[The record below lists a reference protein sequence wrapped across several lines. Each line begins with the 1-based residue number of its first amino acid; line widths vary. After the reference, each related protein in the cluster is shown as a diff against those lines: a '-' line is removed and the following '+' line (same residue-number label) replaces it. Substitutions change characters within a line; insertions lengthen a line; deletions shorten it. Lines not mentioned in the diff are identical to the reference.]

1 MKLVDDAA
9 PVSYP
14 PEAILTTAQVA
25 DWLKVSEDAVDKMQL
40 PRLGGF
46 ARLVRYSAGMVLAHR
61 EGNLDDYMG
70 RWRKPHEQAA

>member
-1 MKLVDDAA
+1 MKLVTDDA

-25 DWLKVSEDAVDKMQL
+25 GWLRVSEDAVEKMQL

-46 ARLVRYSAGMVLAHR
+46 ARLVRYSAGMVLAYL

-70 RWRKPHEQAA
+70 RWKDKAA